1 MTINTRE
8 EARCIMRQ
16 CEGLERYL
24 SRVTATM
31 TAMEEEYDD
40 LMCALDA
47 YFMNDGATQGAGL
60 LRRQQPR
67 NLRPGRELG
76 RGFRLCRM
84 AVPVTPPAH
93 HHHTTERMRSTR
105 QM

>member
-47 YFMNDGATQGAGL
+47 YFLTDEQRKALDYFDGNSRETYDLAV
-60 LRRQQPR
+60 
-67 NLRPGRELG
+67 NLGVDPDFAEWLY
-76 RGFRLCRM
+76 L
-84 AVPVTPPAH
+84 
-93 HHHTTERMRSTR
+93 
-105 QM
+105 